1 METPAFRR
9 KLRQEASKWEQE
21 DLIDRNFYLQL
32 ADRYQFDQLEDEAG
46 NRFVTILTG
55 LGFVLIGLGVLS
67 FVAANWHYLS
77 KTWRIVMML
86 TAFVAINT
94 TGYYLWRQT
103 AVSRLGTNQR
113 RFGEGLLL
121 LGALLF
127 GANIALLAQSFNIG
141 GEVGV
146 LLMGWSIGVL
156 MMAYLLRMASLGI
169 FSLVVM
175 GLGYW
180 NLALNTENIGAGLA
194 AIPLWTQ
201 LTHSHMPIFAAM
213 AFGLLAYRCRSIF
226 VYVLASIAWLT
237 SLQFTVVRDAF
248 RFDTNMSLWGVALVC
263 AVPPL
268 CLWSIGKLQSQAVTT
283 PEGFGRWSQRLAIF
297 SAGLTCFLLSL
308 DHFMSGFFIGGER
321 GNNKLLF
328 YWQLDQFL
336 FAVAAIVLWVILWR
350 QRSRTNW
357 SWADTSLLGLGTIM
371 GISILGIGT
380 GTSQQ
385 MDFYAPGIFFV
396 LLAAITLGCIRAG
409 LLSADRGA
417 FYFGWLLLTT
427 RIFTWFAFTQTDLM
441 LKSLLFILG
450 GVATIAV
457 GWWFERQL
465 RASRRLPI

>member
-1 METPAFRR
+1 MQTPAFRR
-9 KLRQEASKWEQE
+9 QLRQEASKWEQE
-21 DLIDRNFYLQL
+21 DLIDRNLYLSL
-32 ADRYQFDQLEDEAG
+32 ADRYQFDQLEEEAG

-67 FVAANWHYLS
+67 FVAANWQYLG

-103 AVSRLGTNQR
+103 AFSRLGTNQQ

-127 GANIALLAQSFNIG
+127 GANTALLAQLFNIG
-141 GEVGV
+141 GDVGV

-156 MMAYLLRMASLGI
+156 IMAYLLRMASLGV

-180 NLALNTENIGAGLA
+180 SLALNTGNTGALA
-194 AIPLWTQ
+194 ATPLWTQ
-201 LTHSHMPIFAAM
+201 LTHSHMPIFAAVV
-213 AFGLLAYRCRSIF
+213 FGLLAYRCRSIF
-226 VYVLASIAWLT
+226 LYVLASIAWLT
-237 SLQFTVVRDAF
+237 ALQFTVVRDAW
-248 RFDTNMSLWGVALVC
+248 RFDSTASLWGVALVC
-263 AVPPL
+263 ALPPL
-268 CLWSIGKLQSQAVTT
+268 CLWAIGRLQSQTDAA
-283 PEGFGRWSQRLAIF
+283 PEGFSRWSQRLAIF

-308 DHFMSGFFIGGER
+308 DYFMSGVLYSGQR
-321 GNNKLLF
+321 GNKFMFNWQVDQLLF
-328 YWQLDQFL
+328 VV
-336 FAVAAIVLWVILWR
+336 VAIILWVLLW
-350 QRSRTNW
+350 QKRSRIGW
-357 SWADTSLLGLGTIM
+357 GWADTSLLSLSVIIGSCVVLM
-371 GISILGIGT
+371 GFGDK
-380 GTSQQ
+380 QQ
-385 MDFYAPGIFFV
+385 MNFYAPGIFFV

-417 FYFGWLLLTT
+417 FYFGWFLLTT

-457 GWWFERQL
+457 GWWFERKL
-465 RASRRLPI
+465 RQSRRLPS

>member
-1 METPAFRR
+1 MQTPAFRR

-21 DLIDRNFYLQL
+21 DLIDRNLYLQL
-32 ADRYQFDQLEDEAG
+32 ADRYQFDQLEEEAG

-67 FVAANWHYLS
+67 FVAANWQYLS

-103 AVSRLGTNQR
+103 AASRLGTNQR

-127 GANIALLAQSFNIG
+127 GANTALLAQSFNIG
-141 GEVGV
+141 GDVGV

-156 MMAYLLRMASLGI
+156 IMAYLLRMASLGV

-180 NLALNTENIGAGLA
+180 SLAFNTGNTEVLA
-194 AIPLWTQ
+194 ATPLWTQ
-201 LTHSHMPIFAAM
+201 LIHSHMPIFAAV

-237 SLQFTVVRDAF
+237 ALQFTVMRDAW
-248 RFDTNMSLWGVALVC
+248 RFDSTISLWGVALVC

-268 CLWSIGKLQSQAVTT
+268 CLWAIGRLQSQSATT

-308 DHFMSGFFIGGER
+308 DSFMSGVFIGWER
-321 GNNKLLF
+321 GNKFIFNWQVDQLF
-328 YWQLDQFL
+328 F
-336 FAVAAIVLWVILWR
+336 VVVAIVLWVMLWQ
-350 QRSRTNW
+350 QRSRINW
-357 SWADTSLLGLGTIM
+357 KWADTSLLGLGITI
-371 GISILGIGT
+371 GISILGIGA

-385 MDFYAPGIFFV
+385 MNFYAPGIFFV

-409 LLSADRGA
+409 LLSADRGT

-465 RASRRLPI
+465 RQSRRLPS

>member
-32 ADRYQFDQLEDEAG
+32 ADRYQFDQLEEEAG

-67 FVAANWHYLS
+67 FVAANWQYLS

-103 AVSRLGTNQR
+103 AASRLGTNQR

-127 GANIALLAQSFNIG
+127 GANTALLAQLFNIG
-141 GEVGV
+141 GEVGI

-156 MMAYLLRMASLGI
+156 IMAYVLRMASLGI

-180 NLALNTENIGAGLA
+180 NLAFNSGALTEM
-194 AIPLWTQ
+194 PVWTQ
-201 LTHSHMPIFAAM
+201 LTHSHMPIFAALV
-213 AFGLLAYRCRSIF
+213 FGLLAYRCRSIF
-226 VYVLASIAWLT
+226 VYALAAIAWL
-237 SLQFTVVRDAF
+237 SAFQFTGVQEAF
-248 RFDTNMSLWGVALVC
+248 RFNAAVSLWGVALVC
-263 AVPPL
+263 ALPPM
-268 CLWSIGKLQSQAVTT
+268 CLWAIGRLQNQDDTI
-283 PEGFGRWSQRLAIF
+283 PKGFSRWSQRLAIL
-297 SAGLTCFLLSL
+297 SAGLTCFLLSQ
-308 DHFMSGFFIGGER
+308 DYFMSGVLFTGDKG
-321 GNNKLLF
+321 NKLF
-328 YWQLDQFL
+328 FHWQLDQL
-336 FAVAAIVLWVILWR
+336 FFVMVAIILWAMLW
-350 QRSRTNW
+350 QKRSRIGW
-357 SWADTSLLGLGTIM
+357 RWADTSLLGLGLAI
-371 GISILGIGT
+371 GGCIVLIGLGDK
-380 GTSQQ
+380 QQ
-385 MDFYAPGIFFV
+385 INFYAPGIFFV

-409 LLSADRGA
+409 LLTADRGA

-450 GVATIAV
+450 GVATIVV
-457 GWWFERQL
+457 GWWFERKL
-465 RASRRLPI
+465 RASRRLPIQ